1 MKSYS
6 EHRKERLS
14 DAIFEYLSDENTTA
28 EELISDFY
36 AEVKSSF
43 DYFDKYAKK
52 CEKVMNKLP
61 KKVALA
67 DDCAKKYEKVL
78 KTLDAK
84 EIYEKDPDTKYSKHY
99 YDIDRNG
106 KSSFNETKNPKDW
119 EDFWSSLTEVDTINT
134 TNTKKWR

>member
-6 EHRKERLS
+6 EQRKERLS
-14 DAIFEYLSDENTTA
+14 EAVFDYLSDENTTA

-52 CEKVMNKLP
+52 CEKVLEM
-61 KKVALA
+61 
-67 DDCAKKYEKVL
+67 
-78 KTLDAK
+78 LDVK
-84 EIYEKDPDTKYSKHY
+84 ESYEKDPDTKYSEHY

-106 KSSFNETKNPKDW
+106 RSSFNESQDSRDW
-119 EDFWSSLTEVDTINT
+119 EDFWKSVEKVDTINI